1 MNGGKKFFYC
11 FRFHDNGFCMCLDH
25 AFTVEVVKVHN
36 NTMIV
41 ARILHTKALMRFRF
55 MRPLDIKV
63 LVPGCCIT
71 ILKCQFSLVTKMINC
86 LEVEQ
91 NIFKAPRRCV
101 FSLDD

>member
-1 MNGGKKFFYC
+1 MS
-11 FRFHDNGFCMCLDH
+11 LDKT
-25 AFTVEVVKVHN
+25 FNIEVVKVHN

-41 ARILHTKALMRFRF
+41 GRVTHTNAMLRFRF

-63 LVPGCCIT
+63 VAPRDVIT

-91 NIFKAPRRCV
+91 NIFKVERRCGLIV
-101 FSLDD
+101 DA